1 MYYHISMRTT
11 ITLDE
16 DVEKKLDAEVRRQ
29 GTTFKDI
36 VNETLRIGLLTKRE
50 LKAAEPFK
58 VKARPMGVMPGL
70 NYDNISDLIEHL
82 EGVNHK

>member
-1 MYYHISMRTT
+1 MRTT

-29 GTTFKDI
+29 KGATFKDI
-36 VNETLRIGLLTKRE
+36 VNETLRVGLLTKRE

-70 NYDNISDLIEHL
+70 NYDNIGDLVEHL
-82 EGVNHK
+82 EGAGHK

>member
-1 MYYHISMRTT
+1 MRTT

-29 GTTFKDI
+29 KDTSFKDI

-50 LKAAEPFK
+50 LKAAKPFK
-58 VKARPMGVMPGL
+58 VEARPMGVMPGI
-70 NYDNISDLIEHL
+70 NYDNIGDLIEHL
-82 EGVNHK
+82 EGASHK